1 MNVSTRTLHLPG
13 GQAVTSPVRERPVR
27 ERGASA
33 LDERSTWGPPDPATR
48 VLEPCGAPAVLA
60 VIRIAHAP
68 WPAPNPAMRI
78 DMAPP
83 VAVTAPVDT
92 GAVEPFHPIDMPD
105 VVAAR
110 RAAVAS
116 PAPADQP
123 WPAPTAQEA
132 AAVVLAT
139 PPASHPDMLRASDAD
154 RTGMSRRV
162 AIGFVAVAGTACAAV
177 AAAVAFL

>member
-1 MNVSTRTLHLPG
+1 MNVSTRTLHLPV
-13 GQAVTSPVRERPVR
+13 GQAVTSPVR

-48 VLEPCGAPAVLA
+48 VLEPCGAPAALA
-60 VIRIAHAP
+60 VIRTAHAP
-68 WPAPNPAMRI
+68 WPAPNPAMRV

-83 VAVTAPVDT
+83 VALTAPVDT
-92 GAVEPFHPIDMPD
+92 GAVEPFHAIDMPD

-110 RAAVAS
+110 HAAVAS
-116 PAPADQP
+116 PAPAHQP
-123 WPAPTAQEA
+123 WPAPTAQDA

-139 PPASHPDMLRASDAD
+139 PPATLPASAAD

-162 AIGFVAVAGTACAAV
+162 AIGFAAVAGTACAAV